1 MSEITLWPARATDT
15 HVAQTANA
23 LKQAIAARGAPC
35 RITAGALFRTYGG
48 PRPSQIGLVLRN
60 RLEALSE
67 AVGYEITWE
76 RLASH
81 LPMWAIVGAKRA

>member
-23 LKQAIAARGAPC
+23 LTQAIAEHGAPN
-35 RITAGALFRTYGG
+35 RFTAGELFRTYGG

-67 AVGYEITWE
+67 AVGYEVTWE

-81 LPMWAIVGAKRA
+81 QPMWVIVGKTRA